1 MRHTLLIAAWKAL
14 KISDEAL
21 PRKLTQPPVL
31 FSFPRFSRVFAQMH
45 IVAGKSGFAF
55 AAALAVLCLN
65 APAAHAQALPYWTSG
80 WPPSFNSAG
89 FGGSE
94 AGDSFSTRYDLPSG
108 WFVGGERGGLAS
120 NGFGGAWSNL
130 PSLSYEGTQFGYNF
144 KNADVPMSIYA
155 GFGTLKYNSGLGS
168 PLPGFDST
176 SSTSSPGYGA
186 HAGVEFRPASNLS
199 LSLGVGFVQQPGGG
213 RIDSDINSSL
223 PPGATPLY
231 FGARR

>member
-1 MRHTLLIAAWKAL
+1 MRMV
-14 KISDEAL
+14 S
-21 PRKLTQPPVL
+21 
-31 FSFPRFSRVFAQMH
+31 
-45 IVAGKSGFAF
+45 GKSGFAF
-55 AAALAVLCLN
+55 ATALAVLCLN
-65 APAAHAQALPYWTSG
+65 APAARAQTLPYWTSG
-80 WPPSFNSAG
+80 WLPGFNSAG

-94 AGDSFSTRYDLPSG
+94 VGDSFSSRYNLPSG

-120 NGFGGAWSNL
+120 NGFGGAWSNF

-155 GFGTLKYNSGLGS
+155 GFGTLKYNGLVS

-176 SSTSSPGYGA
+176 SSTSLPGYSA
-186 HAGVEFRPASNLS
+186 HVGVEFRPTSNLS

>member
-1 MRHTLLIAAWKAL
+1 MSI
-14 KISDEAL
+14 
-21 PRKLTQPPVL
+21 
-31 FSFPRFSRVFAQMH
+31 FSR
-45 IVAGKSGFAF
+45 SLGFGL
-55 AAALAVLCLN
+55 ALAVLCLN
-65 APAAHAQALPYWTSG
+65 ARAAHAQALPYWTSG
-80 WPPSFNSAG
+80 WPPSFNSS
-89 FGGSE
+89 GSSSS
-94 AGDSFSTRYDLPSG
+94 DNSFSSRFDLPSG

-120 NGFGGAWSNL
+120 NGFAGAWSSL

-155 GFGTLKYNSGLGS
+155 GFGTLKYNSGLVS

-176 SSTSSPGYGA
+176 SSTSLPGYSA
-186 HAGVEFRPASNLS
+186 HVGVEFRPTSNLS
-199 LSLGVGFVQQPGGG
+199 LSLGAGFAQQGGG